1 MVCGQLPPVRVGFS
15 VKVRVSFR
23 VGRQPDNS
31 LGEKWPP
38 GQGYGLDYFW
48 SWGQFSSG
56 AIVLEPIFKRKSYS
70 RRLSKTLTLCRMGL
84 FGAAHKSKEGLFKA
98 FLETYFATI
107 KLGTVTP
114 YLTEIQKVYKS
125 CDTPFEFSNF
135 CHIEKY

>member
-1 MVCGQLPPVRVGFS
+1 MAPW
-15 VKVRVSFR
+15 
-23 VGRQPDNS
+23 
-31 LGEKWPP
+31 LGLRF
-38 GQGYGLDYFW
+38 GLLLGL
-48 SWGQFSSG
+48 GQFSSG

-84 FGAAHKSKEGLFKA
+84 FGAAHKSEEGLFKA
-98 FLETYFATI
+98 FLETYSATI